1 MKVSLEKNGMISWN
15 LNLPA
20 IVLSLLGVSIVCLE
34 QSGILEDVAK
44 SCTPVDNQNY
54 GQQWNTWKILIHML
68 IFLLNLFMHPTD
80 QIIEKKLFV
89 LKPKY
94 KILRIYMTGVIKL
107 RQDDC
112 ETNSLLTDWAAAL
125 WWFVTNFVWS
135 VVHNSWPEC
144 SIGWSVVWVSS
155 SESCCWDVSAPP
167 SSLLATSS
175 GVPDTSALS
184 SVLLES

>member
-1 MKVSLEKNGMISWN
+1 MYTRRQSKLWSTMKYMKN
-15 LNLPA
+15 LNSYVNIP
-20 IVLSLLGVSIVCLE
+20 SKSIHA
-34 QSGILEDVAK
+34 SNW
-44 SCTPVDNQNY
+44 PNY
-54 GQQWNTWKILIHML
+54 W
-68 IFLLNLFMHPTD
+68 
-80 QIIEKKLFV
+80 KKLFV

-112 ETNSLLTDWAAAL
+112 ETNSLLTDWVAAL

-144 SIGWSVVWVSS
+144 SIGWSVVLVSS